1 MNIAASRETFC
12 PRRGVVARSS
22 VRRGVLAARVGEL
35 LGSRRSHL
43 RRDLP
48 RDAASGD
55 WLAPFY
61 NEQPFFDKPIL
72 FYWLQAAGMAV
83 AGQNELGARLAPA
96 IAAVALVA
104 TTAWLGAVLVSF
116 EVGFIAAVLLAA
128 SPPVFA
134 LAHYAILDMTFTA
147 FLFAGV
153 SLVTVAA
160 LKDRP
165 HLQWPG
171 YVLIGLSILTKGPLA
186 LALCG
191 LTFILAIAASAD
203 LRRRLLALHFVSGLL
218 IVVAMSAPWF
228 IYMWLRFRDAFVAG
242 YVMNENVSLFASN
255 RFNTRFDPLF
265 YFRVLAA
272 GLLPWTA
279 LVVGRL
285 WDDVRAFRARSL
297 DSTEVLLW
305 CWTIAILGFFT
316 ASRFKLDHYV
326 FPAAPALC
334 LVTARAWVDLR
345 TRASTAGHAG
355 ARIGA
360 QTIGPLLVIA
370 GTGGGYF
377 MIARLDL
384 PNAAIIAP
392 VVMLLAG
399 IIVTARVTFG
409 HRPLPDVPW
418 VTLTALAATYAAVI
432 TWVLPA
438 LEQRKVIPDVGR
450 WVAGRAEPGARIAT
464 YRLNRWSNAFRF
476 YVDRHVSHLDTP
488 DEARAFIEM
497 PGSAYAVM
505 TSQYYDELAAQGVP
519 LQIEYE
525 REGMWVT
532 SGRALWRRREPPTRF
547 LVVSRKI
554 GE

>member
-1 MNIAASRETFC
+1 VRLSVRVTALAALLFVVLFWQLGSASFWDPDEAIYAETSREM
-12 PRRGVVARSS
+12 
-22 VRRGVLAARVGEL
+22 
-35 LGSRRSHL
+35 L
-43 RRDLP
+43 RT
-48 RDAASGD
+48 GD
-55 WLAPFY
+55 WLAPYY

-72 FYWLQAAGMAV
+72 FYWLQAAGMAI

-96 IAAVALVA
+96 ITAVALVA
-104 TTAWLGAVLVSF
+104 TTAWLGAVLLSF
-116 EVGFIAAVLLAA
+116 EAGFVAALLLAA

-134 LAHYAILDMTFTA
+134 LARYAILDMTFTA

-153 SLVTVAA
+153 SLLAVAA
-160 LKDRP
+160 LRDRP

-171 YVLIGLSILTKGPLA
+171 YVLIGLSVLTKGPLA

-191 LTFILAIAASAD
+191 LTFVLAIAASAD
-203 LRRRLLALHFVSGLL
+203 LRRRLLALHFVAGML
-218 IVVAMSAPWF
+218 IVVAVAAPWF
-228 IYMWLRFRDAFVAG
+228 VYMWLRFRDSFIAG

-272 GLLPWTA
+272 GLLPWTGLA
-279 LVVGRL
+279 VGRL
-285 WDDVRAFRARSL
+285 WDDIRAFRARSL
-297 DSTEVLLW
+297 DSTQIVFW

-334 LVTARAWVDLR
+334 LVCARAWLDV
-345 TRASTAGHAG
+345 RAQAPTASNAG
-355 ARIGA
+355 SRIGA
-360 QTIGPLLVIA
+360 QTIGPVLVVA

-384 PNAAIIAP
+384 PNPAIIAP
-392 VVMLLAG
+392 VVMLVAG
-399 IIVTARVTFG
+399 IIVTARVSFG
-409 HRPLPDVPW
+409 RRALPEIPW
-418 VTLTALAATYAAVI
+418 VTLTAMAATYAAVI

-450 WVAGRAEPGARIAT
+450 WVASHADPRAHIAT

-476 YVDRHVSHLDTP
+476 YVDRQVSHVDAA
-488 DEARAFIEM
+488 DEAREFIEA
-497 PGSAYAVM
+497 PGAVYAVM
-505 TSQYYDELAAQGVP
+505 TSQYYDELTAQGVP

-532 SGRALWRRREPPTRF
+532 SGRALWRRRETPTRF
-547 LVVSRKI
+547 LVVSRKMS
-554 GE
+554 E

>member
-1 MNIAASRETFC
+1 VLFWQLGSASFWDPDEAIYAETSREM
-12 PRRGVVARSS
+12 
-22 VRRGVLAARVGEL
+22 
-35 LGSRRSHL
+35 L
-43 RRDLP
+43 RT
-48 RDAASGD
+48 GD
-55 WLAPFY
+55 WLAPYY

-72 FYWLQAAGMAV
+72 FYWLQAAGMAI

-96 IAAVALVA
+96 ITAVALVA
-104 TTAWLGAVLVSF
+104 TTAWLGAVLLSF
-116 EVGFIAAVLLAA
+116 EAGFVAALLLAA

-134 LAHYAILDMTFTA
+134 LARYAILDMTFTA

-153 SLVTVAA
+153 SLLAVAA
-160 LKDRP
+160 LRDRP

-171 YVLIGLSILTKGPLA
+171 YVLLGLSVLTKGPLA

-191 LTFILAIAASAD
+191 LTFVLAIAASAD
-203 LRRRLLALHFVSGLL
+203 LRRRLLALHFVAGML
-218 IVVAMSAPWF
+218 IVVAVAAPWF
-228 IYMWLRFRDAFVAG
+228 VYMWLRFRDSFIAG

-272 GLLPWTA
+272 GLLPWTGLA
-279 LVVGRL
+279 VGRL
-285 WDDVRAFRARSL
+285 WDDIRAFRARSI
-297 DSTEVLLW
+297 DGAQIVLW

-334 LVTARAWVDLR
+334 LVCARAWLDV
-345 TRASTAGHAG
+345 RAHAPTASNAG
-355 ARIGA
+355 SRIGA
-360 QTIGPLLVIA
+360 QTIGPVLVVA

-384 PNAAIIAP
+384 PNVAIMAP
-392 VVMLLAG
+392 VVMLVAG
-399 IIVTARVTFG
+399 IIVTARVSFG
-409 HRPLPDVPW
+409 RRALPEIPW
-418 VTLTALAATYAAVI
+418 VTLTAMAATYAAVI

-450 WVAGRAEPGARIAT
+450 WVAGHADPRAHIAT

-476 YVDRHVSHLDTP
+476 YVDRQVSHVDAA
-488 DEARAFIEM
+488 DEAREFIEA
-497 PGSAYAVM
+497 PGAVYAVM
-505 TSQYYDELAAQGVP
+505 TSQYYDELTAQGVP

-532 SGRALWRRREPPTRF
+532 SGRALWRRRETPTRF
-547 LVVSRKI
+547 LVVSRKMS
-554 GE
+554 E

>member
-1 MNIAASRETFC
+1 MKQSLRLAALAGLLFVVLFWQLGSASFWDPDEAIYAETSREM
-12 PRRGVVARSS
+12 
-22 VRRGVLAARVGEL
+22 
-35 LGSRRSHL
+35 L
-43 RRDLP
+43 RT
-48 RDAASGD
+48 GD
-55 WLAPFY
+55 WLAPYY

-72 FYWLQAAGMAV
+72 FYWLQAAGMAI
-83 AGQNELGARLAPA
+83 AGQNEVGARLAPA

-104 TTAWLGAVLVSF
+104 TTAWLGAALLSF
-116 EVGFIAAVLLAA
+116 DVGFVAAVLLAA

-147 FLFAGV
+147 LLFGGV
-153 SLVTVAA
+153 SLVVVAA
-160 LKDRP
+160 LRDRP

-171 YVLIGLSILTKGPLA
+171 YVLIGLSVLTKGPLA

-191 LTFILAIAASAD
+191 LTFLLAIAASAD
-203 LRRRLLALHFVSGLL
+203 ARRRLLSLHFVAGLL

-228 IYMWLRFRDAFVAG
+228 MYMWLRFRDSFIDG
-242 YVMNENVSLFASN
+242 YVLNENVSLFASN

-272 GLLPWTA
+272 GLLPWTGLA
-279 LVVGRL
+279 AGRL

-297 DSTEVLLW
+297 DSAEILFW

-334 LVTARAWVDLR
+334 LVCARAWMDV
-345 TRASTAGHAG
+345 RARSATPDAAG

-360 QTIGPLLVIA
+360 QTIGPILVVA

-392 VVMLLAG
+392 LVMLVAG
-399 IIVTARVTFG
+399 VVVTARVSFG
-409 HRPLPDVPW
+409 RKLLPDVPW
-418 VTLTALAATYAAVI
+418 VALTAMAATYAAVI

-450 WVAGRAEPGARIAT
+450 WVSTHAEPNAHIAT

-476 YVDRHVSHLDTP
+476 YVDRHVSHIDAA
-488 DEARAFIEM
+488 DEAREFIEA
-497 PGSAYAVM
+497 PGVVYAVM
-505 TSQYYDELAAQGVP
+505 TSQYYDELVALGVP

-532 SGRALWRRREPPTRF
+532 SGRALWRRRETPTRF
-547 LVVSRKI
+547 VVVSRKI
-554 GE
+554 GV